1 MILVFVGAGGS
12 AAVDPE
18 QYPTTVEFFKRLP
31 PEITKD
37 RLFQFVCEF
46 LRTQGRDEQI
56 DIETVLWT
64 LGKFEDDSAPF
75 SDPNSMLRWMTTG
88 NQLGQLVGSR
98 VDTAKVSEVLSDI
111 CGNQLKPL
119 RERINA
125 QVHQFYDKL
134 PDESKLLAWDEGR
147 LPAWIVLFREL
158 ENLDPVLE
166 IFTTNYDRVLERVI
180 SLAEIKVPTG
190 READG
195 VVMRLNTALWDNP
208 GEPLD
213 DGYGRL
219 TKLHGSVDWKRENG
233 EIICGTTDATGD
245 IPILYPGFK
254 GDPEEEPFSKF
265 HEHLRAV
272 VGKARAPIF
281 IGFAFRDE
289 YINGILSDLPPELS
303 PKNLAGIKKFVISKD
318 DSLPDLSFL
327 GDCWHF
333 NDGFTAEAVSE
344 CVEEVNRALMH
355 VRRIRS

>member
-31 PEITKD
+31 PEITGD
-37 RLFQFVCEF
+37 SLFQLVCEF
-46 LRTQGRDEQI
+46 LRTQRRDEQI
-56 DIETVLWT
+56 DIEKVLWT
-64 LGKFEDDSAPF
+64 LGEFEDDSAPF
-75 SDPNSMLRWMTTG
+75 SDPNSMLGWMTTG
-88 NQLGQLVGSR
+88 NQIGQFVGSG
-98 VDTAKVSEVLSDI
+98 VDIANVSGMLSGI
-111 CGNQLKPL
+111 CGSQLKPL

-125 QVHQFYDKL
+125 QVHQFYNKC
-134 PDESKLLAWDEGR
+134 PDEGKLSTW
-147 LPAWIVLFREL
+147 VEL
-158 ENLDPVLE
+158 LRKLEELDPVLE
-166 IFTTNYDRVLERVI
+166 IFTTNYDSVLEAVI
-180 SLAEIKVPTG
+180 SPAGIGVATG
-190 READG
+190 REDNTARTK
-195 VVMRLNTALWDNP
+195 MRLDTALWDNP
-208 GEPLD
+208 GKPLD
-213 DGYGRL
+213 DGRGRL

-233 EIICGTTDATGD
+233 EIICGPCDATGD

-254 GDPEEEPFSKF
+254 GPPKDEPFIKF

-272 VGKARAPIF
+272 VGKARVAIF

-289 YINGILSDLPPELS
+289 YINGILSNLPSELS
-303 PKNLAGIKKFVISKD
+303 PKNLTGIKKFVISKD

-355 VRRIRS
+355 VRRIRT